1 MDIYVGWSVAI
12 LLHSGSNDINNQ
24 ASDKVNTEKLAQ
36 YFIDIDKCFISFGMK
51 EVIMVSVLP
60 D

>member
-24 ASDKVNTEKLAQ
+24 ASDKVNTEKLAE

-51 EVIMVSVLP
+51 EVIMV
-60 D
+60 